1 MTLSGIAKT
10 LIGLALLC
18 SAAPILFVLAT
29 GAGFAATV
37 PWLSQVA
44 VELGYTSAL
53 LAVIGGAVTL
63 FKFWQTKRTQKRKLQ

>member
-1 MTLSGIAKT
+1 MTLGGIAKT

-37 PWLSQVA
+37 PWLSQAA
-44 VELGYTSAL
+44 VELGYTSVL

-63 FKFWQTKRTQKRKLQ
+63 FKIWRTKRTSRQN